1 MPRKIARKNRTPN
14 APRDTATQLANAAQS
29 LPAPAVPTE
38 VDRAITAQPVEAD
51 IGAGTSDIMTA
62 AGAARPKPSSKL
74 GIVLA
79 LLEEPEGAPLARLVE
94 VTGWLPHT
102 TRAALTGLR
111 KRGYALTSEKQLQV
125 DGRSLSVYR
134 IAGRRA
140 G

>member
-14 APRDTATQLANAAQS
+14 APRDTATQLANAVQS
-29 LPAPAVPTE
+29 SATAELVTE
-38 VDRAITAQPVEAD
+38 VDRADKAQPVEAD
-51 IGAGTSDIMTA
+51 MGASSQDGMTA

-79 LLEEPEGAPLARLVE
+79 LLETPDGAPLARLVE